1 MVQKFILLTA
11 AKNEAAYIGKTIE
24 SVLRQTVV
32 PTAWFIVD
40 DGSSD
45 RTTEIIA
52 GYAAR
57 HPFIR
62 LRSGPAN
69 EGRNFGAKSLAINAV
84 YQEAMAVDFDF
95 VAIHDADIEL
105 PLSRYFECLLYAF
118 DADPA
123 LGISGGYI
131 HERCRG
137 EWKPRPSNSPAAVA
151 GAVQFFRRSC
161 FPSGYAPLSFGGE
174 DWLAQL
180 DAESLGWLARSQ
192 TDLPAYHQRP
202 TSSADGYLRGLFRLG
217 LRDASFGS
225 HPLFQI
231 VKCVRRFREKPYLFG
246 GLIRYAGYLWYVA
259 SGAAPVLPIEKITYL
274 RDEQI
279 KRLRAL
285 VRAPGDSALG
295 GRI

>member
-1 MVQKFILLTA
+1 MAPKFILLTA

-24 SVLRQTVV
+24 SVSRQTVL

-45 RTTEIIA
+45 RTAEIIA
-52 GYAAR
+52 GYAACY
-57 HPFIR
+57 PFIK
-62 LRSGPAN
+62 LRCRPAN
-69 EGRNFGAKSLAINAV
+69 EGRNFGAKSIAINAV

-105 PLSRYFECLLYAF
+105 PLSRYFECLLCAF
-118 DADPA
+118 DAEPA

-161 FPSGYAPLSFGGE
+161 FPSGYTPLKCGGE

-180 DAESLGWLARSQ
+180 DAESLGWRARSQ
-192 TDLPAYHQRP
+192 TDLPAYHHRP

-217 LRDASFGS
+217 IRDASFGS
-225 HPLFQI
+225 HPLFQV
-231 VKCVRRFREKPYLFG
+231 VKCVRRFREQPYVIA
-246 GLIRYAGYLWYVA
+246 GLIRYAGYVWYVA
-259 SGAAPVLPIEKITYL
+259 SGAAPILPIEKISYL
-274 RDEQI
+274 RDQQV

-285 VRAPGDSALG
+285 VQPSGSSALD